1 MVSSLEIRGRKIGPG
16 QPCFII
22 AEAGVNHN
30 GDVSMA
36 SEMIR
41 AAAAAGVDAVK
52 FQTFVPEKLVAA
64 EAPRAEYQIEATH
77 DGGSQLDL
85 LRPLVLPKH
94 AYLQLIAEANAQGL
108 LFLSTPFDPESANF
122 LDQLGLPAF
131 KVSSGDLTDLPFL
144 EMLARKGKPVLIS
157 TGMATL
163 SDVTAALE
171 VVRSHGAPP
180 VGLFHCVSN
189 YPTHP
194 ADCNLRAIKTL
205 DDTFRVPVGW
215 SDHTDGIDITL
226 AAVALGASLIEK
238 HFTLDRDL
246 PGPDHKA
253 SLEPDE
259 LRAMV
264 EGIRRV
270 ESSLG
275 DGIKRP
281 VASELD
287 VAAVARKSLYWS
299 QSLAAGTTVRAEH
312 LVELRPGTGIPPA
325 LKNEL
330 VGQRLRRAVSSQ
342 RMVQQSDF

>member
-1 MVSSLEIRGRKIGPG
+1 MVSSLEIEGRKIGQG

-30 GDVSMA
+30 GDVKMA

-52 FQTFVPEKLVAA
+52 FQTFVPEKLVAP

-108 LFLSTPFDPESANF
+108 LFLSTPFDPDSADF

-157 TGMATL
+157 TGMGTL
-163 SDVTAALE
+163 ADVSAALE
-171 VVRSHGAPP
+171 AVRSHGAPP

-194 ADCNLRAIKTL
+194 ADCNLRAMKTL
-205 DDTFRVPVGW
+205 DGTFGVPVGW

-226 AAVALGASLIEK
+226 AAVALGANLVEK
-238 HFTLDRDL
+238 HFTLDRSL
-246 PGPDHKA
+246 PGPDHRA
-253 SLEPDE
+253 SLEPEE

-264 EGIRRV
+264 SGIRRV
-270 ESSLG
+270 ESALG
-275 DGIKRP
+275 DGIKEPR
-281 VASELD
+281 ASEIP
-287 VAAVARKSLYWS
+287 VAAVARKSLFWS
-299 QSLAAGTTVRAEH
+299 ESLPARTTIHREH
-312 LVELRPGTGIPPA
+312 LMALRPGTGLSPA
-325 LKNEL
+325 RQDVL
-330 VGQRLRRAVSSQ
+330 VGRVLSRAV
-342 RMVQQSDF
+342 RAGEMVQESDF